1 MQARKNAHGN
11 WEVESDIPLENGY
24 TLRVVTCKR
33 SSGDLV
39 TVATA
44 MKLENGFFTYRM
56 YRDFSSRVAVSRPG
70 RITKG
75 AVEKQHEEAM
85 ATIQTTVA
93 AANEYQKTVN

>member
-1 MQARKNAHGN
+1 MQAHKNAHGN
-11 WEVESDIPLENGY
+11 WEVSSDIDLDNGQ

-33 SSGDLV
+33 SSGDLA

-75 AVEKQHEEAM
+75 AVEKQHAEAM
-85 ATIQTTVA
+85 ASIQDTVD
-93 AANEYQKTVN
+93 AANEHQKTVA